1 MVGSQSVVCVTPQ
14 SGVCFSCGGGVE
26 GRSQGLGVGEETVG
40 GEAEVVMS
48 GQGGVQGCTG

>member
-1 MVGSQSVVCVTPQ
+1 MVGSQSGVCVTPQ